1 MGLYTPSPGGTSGGT
16 TTIDFSALLAKL
28 DELNTNTTAGNTA
41 LLEAFS
47 GIKFNQPPLTNT
59 SPTPAKIIFT
69 AGETKQI
76 IPASPSPRRIIIKSL
91 TGEIKLLLGNSAN
104 IANSAIS
111 VKDDRLIDERW
122 SGAIFGYSELG
133 GEILINIEIE

>member
-1 MGLYTPSPGGTSGGT
+1 MGLYTPATGGGT

-41 LLEAFS
+41 LLGAFS
-47 GIKFNQPPLTNT
+47 GIQFNQPPLTVT
-59 SPTPAKIIFT
+59 SPAPAKIIFT

-76 IPASPSPRRIIIKSL
+76 IPASTSPRRIIIKAIA
-91 TGEIKLLLGNSAN
+91 GEIKLLLGTSAN

-111 VKDDRLIDERW
+111 VQGDRLIDERW
-122 SGAIFGYSELG
+122 SGAIFGYSEAG
-133 GEILINIEIE
+133 GEILVNIEIE